1 MAGVLEGFVTRY
13 SGMPRLF
20 SAAIIALSLMVVI
33 GYYVIY
39 PILFSKMRRERSEWE
54 RGEQKED

>member
-1 MAGVLEGFVTRY
+1 
-13 SGMPRLF
+13 MPRLF